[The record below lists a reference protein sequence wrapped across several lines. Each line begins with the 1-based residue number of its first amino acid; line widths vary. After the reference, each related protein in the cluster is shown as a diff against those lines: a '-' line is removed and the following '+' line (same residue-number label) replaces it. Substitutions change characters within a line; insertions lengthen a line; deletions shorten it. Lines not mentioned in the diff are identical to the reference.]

1 MATTALILALAA
13 SLFPARAQFAGPSI
27 PGAISAD
34 DPAAPITGNVAQA
47 FLIAGAGFVPA
58 AAPAAAPAARAVAA
72 SPFRN
77 FGSGSAGYVPGAEP
91 AALTVAAQGDGSSSS
106 SSNGATPAATKTA
119 NTTSNTSSNSSGSD
133 NQDLQ
138 KRVIAQAY
146 QVAKQIN
153 STGGYR
159 FDGTNDCYGFVRR
172 VWNPILSNLH
182 DAAMP
187 VDDYPDSKWAR
198 ITDWK
203 QLKPGDALAT
213 AQGHHWGGNWHGG
226 LFYGMKGS
234 TPTVFDDTPNPRGA
248 SIHSNEVFLYY
259 YVPTHKLLAGQ

>member
-1 MATTALILALAA
+1 
-13 SLFPARAQFAGPSI
+13 
-27 PGAISAD
+27 
-34 DPAAPITGNVAQA
+34 
-47 FLIAGAGFVPA
+47 VPA
-58 AAPAAAPAARAVAA
+58 AAPAAPAARAVSA
-72 SPFRN
+72 SPFMN
-77 FGSGSAGYVPGAEP
+77 FGGSSAGYAPGSAP
-91 AALTVAAQGDGSSSS
+91 ATLGAAAASSSAGSRTIAKTTPKTPTTGSSS
-106 SSNGATPAATKTA
+106 
-119 NTTSNTSSNSSGSD
+119 D
-133 NQDLQ
+133 DQDLQ